1 MTLRKFTQPGGVLD
15 GLVRRLGRRWERLR
29 AHPSLA
35 ELSAFEKDL
44 EAAAAQISSFRV
56 LVRGPVPREDE
67 EDLLAHVERLQAR
80 LDRLAGRSE
89 EGPETSPEPNLRAEA
104 PGDRPEREEAPK
116 GDEGTMDGPR
126 GDPGP
131 RRGVPGAPP
140 EGRSGPG
147 DGSAP
152 RGADGAPGNA
162 EPAREGGAA
171 TGAEPAWDGGAATGA
186 EPSGPDFPPYRDP
199 ETGLLSRE
207 GFDALGSGEL
217 KRSRRHGRPFT
228 LLLFRL
234 PPVENEALRTAGASV
249 RRQVREFD
257 LVGRHAERNLAV
269 GLPET
274 PPGAAGNV
282 VDRLTG
288 LLKGRGAWGEAA
300 AAGLA
305 SHPEDGDTLLGLIH
319 AARGRLAEAERG
331 GRGAEAG

>member
-29 AHPSLA
+29 AHPSIA
-35 ELSAFEKDL
+35 ELSAFDKDL

-89 EGPETSPEPNLRAEA
+89 EGPETSPEPDLRAKA
-104 PGDRPEREEAPK
+104 PGERPQREEAPK
-116 GDEGTMDGPR
+116 GDEGTMDGPS
-126 GDPGP
+126 GNPGA
-131 RRGVPGAPP
+131 RRGVPDAPA
-140 EGRSGPG
+140 EGLSGPG
-147 DGSAP
+147 DGPPPRSAD
-152 RGADGAPGNA
+152 RAPGNP
-162 EPAREGGAA
+162 EPAR
-171 TGAEPAWDGGAATGA
+171 DGGVA
-186 EPSGPDFPPYRDP
+186 SGVETSDPDFPPYRDP
-199 ETGLLSRE
+199 QTGLLSRE
-207 GFDALGSGEL
+207 GFDSLGSGEL

-234 PPVENEALRTAGASV
+234 PQVENEALRTAGASV

-257 LVGRHAERNLAV
+257 LVGRHAERSLAV

-274 PPGAAGNV
+274 PPGAAGSV

-288 LLKGRGAWGEAA
+288 LLTGRGAWGEAA

-305 SHPEDGDTLLGLIH
+305 SHPEDGDTLLGLIQ